1 VRPAGRRPGITDT
14 RAAILAAARTAFAA
28 RGYTATSLRQVA
40 AIAEVDPALVL
51 HYFGSKRG
59 LFAAAI
65 GLAEGVDTLI
75 DGLLRGPLNGLGERL
90 VRFYLQLV
98 DSPTSPVVALLRS
111 AASDDEAARMVR
123 EFIGTEVIGRI
134 VEVLAVPDAA
144 LRGTLVGTQLV
155 GMAVLRR
162 VVRVEPLASADHDLV
177 VAWLAPT
184 VQRYLTAPA
193 PTAASKQTYRTK

>member
-1 VRPAGRRPGITDT
+1 MPDT
-14 RAAILAAARTAFAA
+14 RAAILDAARTAFAA
-28 RGYTATSLRQVA
+28 RGYTASSLRQVA
-40 AIAEVDPALVL
+40 SVAEVDPALVL
-51 HYFGSKRG
+51 HYFGSKRD

-75 DGLLRGPLNGLGERL
+75 DSLSAGPVAGLGERL

-193 PTAASKQTYRTK
+193 PTATSNQAYRTK

>member
-1 VRPAGRRPGITDT
+1 MPDT
-14 RAAILAAARTAFAA
+14 RAAILDAARTAFAA
-28 RGYTATSLRQVA
+28 RGYTASSLRQVA
-40 AIAEVDPALVL
+40 SVAEVDPALVL
-51 HYFGSKRG
+51 HYFGSKRD

-75 DGLLRGPLNGLGERL
+75 DSLLTGPVAGLGERL

>member
-1 VRPAGRRPGITDT
+1 MPDT
-14 RAAILAAARTAFAA
+14 RAAILDAARRAFAA
-28 RGYTATSLRQVA
+28 RGYTASSLRQVA
-40 AIAEVDPALVL
+40 SVAEVDPALVL
-51 HYFGSKRG
+51 HYFGSKRD

-75 DGLLRGPLNGLGERL
+75 DSLLTGPVAGLGERL

-193 PTAASKQTYRTK
+193 PTATSNQAYRTK

>member
-1 VRPAGRRPGITDT
+1 MPDT
-14 RAAILAAARTAFAA
+14 RAAILDAARRAFAA
-28 RGYTATSLRQVA
+28 RGYTASSLRQVA
-40 AIAEVDPALVL
+40 SVAEVDPALVL
-51 HYFGSKRG
+51 HYFGSKRD

-75 DGLLRGPLNGLGERL
+75 DSLSAGPVAGLGERL

-123 EFIGTEVIGRI
+123 EFIGTEIIGRI
-134 VEVLAVPDAA
+134 IEVLEVPDAA

-193 PTAASKQTYRTK
+193 PTATSNQAYRTK

>member
-1 VRPAGRRPGITDT
+1 MPDT
-14 RAAILAAARTAFAA
+14 RAAILDAARRTFAA
-28 RGYTATSLRQVA
+28 RGYTASSLRQVA
-40 AIAEVDPALVL
+40 SVAEVDPALVL
-51 HYFGSKRG
+51 HYFGSKRD

-75 DGLLRGPLNGLGERL
+75 DSLSAGPVAGLGERL

-193 PTAASKQTYRTK
+193 PTAASKQTYRTT

>member
-1 VRPAGRRPGITDT
+1 MPDT
-14 RAAILAAARTAFAA
+14 RAAILDAARTAFAA
-28 RGYTATSLRQVA
+28 RGYTASSLRQVA
-40 AIAEVDPALVL
+40 SVAEVDPALVL
-51 HYFGSKRG
+51 HYFGSKRD

-75 DGLLRGPLNGLGERL
+75 DSLLTGPVAGLGERL

-193 PTAASKQTYRTK
+193 PTAASKQTYRTT

>member
-1 VRPAGRRPGITDT
+1 MPDT
-14 RAAILAAARTAFAA
+14 RAAILDAARRAFAA
-28 RGYTATSLRQVA
+28 RGYTASSLRQVA
-40 AIAEVDPALVL
+40 SVAEVDPALVL
-51 HYFGSKRG
+51 HYFGSKRD

-75 DGLLRGPLNGLGERL
+75 DSLSAGPVAGLGERL

-193 PTAASKQTYRTK
+193 PTATSNQAYRTK

>member
-1 VRPAGRRPGITDT
+1 MPDT
-14 RAAILAAARTAFAA
+14 RAAILDAARTAFAA
-28 RGYTATSLRQVA
+28 RGYTASSLRQVA
-40 AIAEVDPALVL
+40 SVAEVDPALVL
-51 HYFGSKRG
+51 HYFGSKRD

-75 DGLLRGPLNGLGERL
+75 DSLLTGPVAGLGERL

-144 LRGTLVGTQLV
+144 LRGTLVGTELV

-162 VVRVEPLASADHDLV
+162 IVRVEPLASADHDLV

-184 VQRYLTAPA
+184 VQRYLTAPD
-193 PTAASKQTYRTK
+193 PTAASSVKHTCRTK

>member
-1 VRPAGRRPGITDT
+1 MPDT
-14 RAAILAAARTAFAA
+14 RAAILDAARTAFAA
-28 RGYTATSLRQVA
+28 RGYTASSLRQVA
-40 AIAEVDPALVL
+40 SVAEVDPALVL
-51 HYFGSKRG
+51 HYFGSKRD

-75 DGLLRGPLNGLGERL
+75 DSLLTGPVAGLGERL

-193 PTAASKQTYRTK
+193 PTAASKQIYRTK

>member
-1 VRPAGRRPGITDT
+1 MPDT
-14 RAAILAAARTAFAA
+14 RAAILDAARRAFAA
-28 RGYTATSLRQVA
+28 RGYTASSLRQVA
-40 AIAEVDPALVL
+40 SVAEVDPALVL
-51 HYFGSKRG
+51 HYFGSKRD

-75 DGLLRGPLNGLGERL
+75 DSLLTGPVAGLGERL

-123 EFIGTEVIGRI
+123 EFIGTEIIGRI
-134 VEVLAVPDAA
+134 IEVLEVPDAA

-184 VQRYLTAPA
+184 VQGYLTAPA
-193 PTAASKQTYRTK
+193 PTAASKQAYRTK

>member
-1 VRPAGRRPGITDT
+1 MPDT
-14 RAAILAAARTAFAA
+14 RAAILDAARTAFAA
-28 RGYTATSLRQVA
+28 RGYTASSLRQVA
-40 AIAEVDPALVL
+40 SVAEVDPALVL
-51 HYFGSKRG
+51 HYFGSKRD

-75 DGLLRGPLNGLGERL
+75 DSLSAGPVAGLGERL

-123 EFIGTEVIGRI
+123 EFIGTEIIGRI
-134 VEVLAVPDAA
+134 IEVLEVPDAA
-144 LRGTLVGTQLV
+144 LRGTLDGTQLV

-193 PTAASKQTYRTK
+193 PTATSNQAYRTK

>member
-1 VRPAGRRPGITDT
+1 MPDT
-14 RAAILAAARTAFAA
+14 RAAILDAARTAFAA
-28 RGYTATSLRQVA
+28 RGYTASSLRQVA
-40 AIAEVDPALVL
+40 SVAEVDPALVL
-51 HYFGSKRG
+51 HYFGSKRD

-65 GLAEGVDTLI
+65 GLAEGVDTRI
-75 DGLLRGPLNGLGERL
+75 DSLLTGPVAGLGERL

-193 PTAASKQTYRTK
+193 PTAASKQIYRTK

>member
-1 VRPAGRRPGITDT
+1 MPDT
-14 RAAILAAARTAFAA
+14 RAAILDAARTAFAA
-28 RGYTATSLRQVA
+28 RGYTASSLRQVA
-40 AIAEVDPALVL
+40 SVAEVDPALVL
-51 HYFGSKRG
+51 HYFGSKRD

-75 DGLLRGPLNGLGERL
+75 DSLLTGPVAGLGERL
-90 VRFYLQLV
+90 VRFYLQLI

-193 PTAASKQTYRTK
+193 PTAASKQIYRTK